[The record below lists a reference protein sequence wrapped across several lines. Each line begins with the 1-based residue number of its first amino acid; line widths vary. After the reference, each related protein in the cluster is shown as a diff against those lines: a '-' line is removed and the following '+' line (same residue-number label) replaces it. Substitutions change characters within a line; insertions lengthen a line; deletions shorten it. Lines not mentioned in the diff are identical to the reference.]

1 MHIWYCICGH
11 YWQIENS
18 LRTAFIRWISISET
32 KIRNSEFRP
41 GCSVDR
47 YERNQLH
54 YPLDRDLSGG
64 WRYPAFEQLEP
75 ALYMK
80 PEISLTIGI
89 WNPRFMDKEY

>member
-1 MHIWYCICGH
+1 MF
-11 YWQIENS
+11 E
-18 LRTAFIRWISISET
+18 
-32 KIRNSEFRP
+32 IRNSDPVIQKMGRAIHRINHYP
-41 GCSVDR
+41 MDK

-54 YPLDRDLSGG
+54 YPLDRDLSSGL
-64 WRYPAFEQLEP
+64 RYPAFEQLGP